1 MIKKTDSLK
10 AGLKPLLAKTPE
22 NALAHRIA
30 KEFPRIGGPR
40 TSASSVQE

>member
-10 AGLKPLLAKTPE
+10 AGLKPLLAKTLE